1 MNKMNRLQQMEELL
15 QKFYDGASTAHE
27 EHILQEFLHSADC
40 PEDWEVH
47 RSVMDALSCPAE
59 VPVPDGLA
67 ERIAASIQPRRTP
80 VLRRIFSIGAAAA
93 AVLAFVFIFSSLHEQ
108 RQPALYADTC
118 DTPEEAAAEID
129 RIFAMLSQAMS
140 QGLEMK

>member
-1 MNKMNRLQQMEELL
+1 MNKMNTLQQMEELL
-15 QKFYDGASTAHE
+15 QKFYDGASTVDE
-27 EHILQEFLHSADC
+27 EHILQEFLNSADC

-47 RSVMDALSCPAE
+47 RSVFDALETPAE

-67 ERIAASIQPRRTP
+67 ERIAASLQPRRP
-80 VLRRIFSIGAAAA
+80 SVLRRLLPIGAAAA
-93 AVLAFVFIFSSLHEQ
+93 AVLAIALIFSSLHEQ

-129 RIFAMLSQAMS
+129 RTFAMLSQAMS